1 MRRQTRPPLRYLTS
15 RRAQAG
21 PPRAV
26 RELRPG
32 RAPGASRAGQ
42 PRPNAGRSRGARPG
56 PDPRPFP
63 QGRPAA
69 PVSAPRPL
77 PPPHGAGRAP
87 QPRPRPL
94 HALPYPVPAQPKSSE
109 RGTAAAHLAEGPRG
123 RRGRRSPVAVRGAA
137 GGAQAAAM
145 LVSLRPARGAPALL
159 LPTMLSRRS
168 GARPS
173 GGAAVTVEQKSKNK
187 SWQRW
192 DSNPRPR
199 RDWSLNPAP

>member
-42 PRPNAGRSRGARPG
+42 PRPNAGRSRGAGPG

-109 RGTAAAHLAEGPRG
+109 RAPQPLTW
-123 RRGRRSPVAVRGAA
+123 RRGRADGGAA
-137 GGAQAAAM
+137 GPRWRCAARRA
-145 LVSLRPARGAPALL
+145 VLR
-159 LPTMLSRRS
+159 RRPCWCHC
-168 GARPS
+168 GRHVGRRPS
-173 GGAAVTVEQKSKNK
+173 SYPQCSPGVAGRGRQGAL
-187 SWQRW
+187 R
-192 DSNPRPR
+192 
-199 RDWSLNPAP
+199 